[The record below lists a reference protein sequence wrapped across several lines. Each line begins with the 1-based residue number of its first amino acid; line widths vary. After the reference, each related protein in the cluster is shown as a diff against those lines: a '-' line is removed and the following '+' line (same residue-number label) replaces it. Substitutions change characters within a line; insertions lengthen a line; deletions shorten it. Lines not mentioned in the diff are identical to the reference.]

1 MFSSLRVLYQP
12 SENALFVD
20 GKCQLQIHFCKY
32 RIIDHLVH
40 LTEIFRERF
49 LSCGLID
56 IHKGYSCKSIR
67 RYSCTPAAY
76 ANEQI
81 IVNKDSLIIKD
92 DLFCSFVS
100 E

>member
-1 MFSSLRVLYQP
+1 MFSSLHVLYQP
-12 SENALFVD
+12 SENALFVG
-20 GKCQLQIHFCKY
+20 GKSVNY
-32 RIIDHLVH
+32 RYIFINIAFIDHLVH

-56 IHKGYSCKSIR
+56 IHKGCSCKSIR

-76 ANEQI
+76 AYEQI

-92 DLFCSFVS
+92 DL
-100 E
+100 